1 MLPKK
6 EESKPLLSPL
16 PFAVVALL
24 LAVLMGGIVRGQ
36 EARTSAKVSTQ
47 SQRVGTSDISVELRE
62 TSNLSIFAVRG
73 LPNVDRLRTL
83 DDEQLSKL
91 FTVRVQPMKGDV
103 VLPSLLGTFS
113 VVDGELLFQS
123 RFPLSESVRYQ
134 VELSS
139 QLDDPTRI
147 LPTLLFSPHPKPKLP
162 AASVLAV
169 YPSSDVLPENLLKF
183 YVHFTAPMSRGEAYQ
198 RIHLMQGSREVK
210 SPFLELGEELWDIEQ
225 TRFTLFVHPGLV
237 KRGVKPRED
246 SGPPMSS
253 GNEYSLQIDSSWQ
266 SADRQPLASTYVKK
280 FRVVDADDQQPSP
293 TMWKIGTPKANTT
306 EPVTLTFDEPLD
318 HAMLN
323 RVLVVRGPSGYRIEG
338 DTTVEQHETR
348 WSFKPAIPWE
358 SDDYRVEIA
367 TNLEDLSGNSL
378 ARPFETKIVDE
389 TDQNDQAQIAKQI
402 AVEFFVQ

>member
-1 MLPKK
+1 M
-6 EESKPLLSPL
+6 LSPP
-16 PFAVVALL
+16 PFAVVAFLL
-24 LAVLMGGIVRGQ
+24 SVLMGSIVRGQ
-36 EARTSAKVSTQ
+36 EDRTLAKVSTQ
-47 SQRVGTSDISVELRE
+47 SQQVGTSAISVELRE

-83 DDEQLSKL
+83 DAEQLSKL
-91 FTVRVQPMKGDV
+91 VTIRVQPIKGDV

-113 VVDGELLFQS
+113 FVDGELLFQS
-123 RFPLSESVRYQ
+123 RFPLSDSVRYQ

-147 LPTLLFSPHPKPKLP
+147 LPSLLFSTHPKPKLP
-162 AASVLAV
+162 AASVSAV

-198 RIHLMQGSREVK
+198 RIHLMHGNNEVK
-210 SPFLELGEELWDIEQ
+210 SPFLELGEELWDTEQ

-253 GNEYSLQIDSSWQ
+253 GNEYSLRIDSSWQ

-280 FRVVDADDQQPSP
+280 FRVVDADDQQPNP
-293 TMWKIGTPKANTT
+293 TTWKIGTPKANTT
-306 EPVTLTFDEPLD
+306 EPVTLTFDESLD

-323 RVLVVRGPSGYRIEG
+323 RVLVVRGPSGIRIEG

-348 WSFKPAIPWE
+348 WSFKPANPWK
-358 SDDYRVEIA
+358 SHDYRVEIA
-367 TNLEDLSGNSL
+367 TNLEDLAGNSL

-389 TDQNDQAQIAKQI
+389 SDQNDRAKVATQI
-402 AVEFFVQ
+402 AVDFFVQ

>member
-1 MLPKK
+1 
-6 EESKPLLSPL
+6 
-16 PFAVVALL
+16 
-24 LAVLMGGIVRGQ
+24 MGGIVRGQ
-36 EARTSAKVSTQ
+36 DDRTSAKVSIQ
-47 SQRVGTSDISVELRE
+47 SQRVGTSAISVELRE
-62 TSNLSIFAVRG
+62 TSNSSIFAVRG
-73 LPNVDRLRTL
+73 LSNVDRLRTI

-91 FTVRVQPMKGDV
+91 FAIRVQPRKGDV
-103 VLPSLLGTFS
+103 LLPSLLGTFS
-113 VVDGELLFQS
+113 VADGELLFQS

-147 LPTLLFSPHPKPKLP
+147 LPTLLFSAHPKPKLP
-162 AASVLAV
+162 AAAVSAV

-198 RIHLMQGSREVK
+198 RIHLMQGSSEVK
-210 SPFLELGEELWDIEQ
+210 SPFLELGEELWDTEQ

-253 GNEYSLQIDSSWQ
+253 GNEYSLRIDSSWQ
-266 SADRQPLASTYVKK
+266 SADRQPLASTYIKK
-280 FRVVDADDQQPSP
+280 FRVVDADDQQPNP

-323 RVLVVRGPSGYRIEG
+323 RVLVVRGPSGCRIEG

-348 WSFKPAIPWE
+348 WSFKPANPWK

-389 TDQNDQAQIAKQI
+389 SDSNDQAKVAKQI
-402 AVEFFVQ
+402 AVAFFVQ